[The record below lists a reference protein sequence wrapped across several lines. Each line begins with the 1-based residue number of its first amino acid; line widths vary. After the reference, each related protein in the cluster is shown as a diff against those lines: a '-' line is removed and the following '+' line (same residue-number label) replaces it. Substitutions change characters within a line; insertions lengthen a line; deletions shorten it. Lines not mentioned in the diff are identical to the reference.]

1 MTMSRRPTMGIWAI
15 IPVKSLRESKRRL
28 AHLLSADERA
38 QLIERFLHNALAAL
52 NRATAVH
59 ATIVIS
65 SDPVALAAARRHGA
79 HALAETAPCGL
90 NTDVAEAVA
99 FAVAQAAAGVLI
111 LPADL
116 PFLRAADVEAMLA
129 VAVGDENGRAPAARQ
144 PYIAICTDAARN
156 GTNALLLCPP
166 AGFAFHYGPGSFS
179 LHAAEARRRGML
191 VYEVCAPG
199 LQFDLD
205 TEADW
210 LACRDRVDMFAPASG
225 P

>member
-1 MTMSRRPTMGIWAI
+1 MGIWAI

-28 AHLLSADERA
+28 ARLLSADERA
-38 QLIERFLHNALAAL
+38 QLIERFLHNALATL
-52 NRATAVH
+52 NQVTVVH

-79 HALAETAPCGL
+79 HALLETAPCGL
-90 NTDVAEAVA
+90 NTAVAEAVA
-99 FAVAQAAAGVLI
+99 FAVAQGAAGVLI

-116 PFLRAADVEAMLA
+116 PFLHPADVEAMLA
-129 VAVGDENGRAPAARQ
+129 VAVGDANGRAPGARR

-166 AGFAFHYGPGSFS
+166 AGFTFHYGPGSFN

-191 VYEVCAPG
+191 VHEVCAPG

-210 LACRDRVDMFAPASG
+210 LACRARLGALSHAPGA
-225 P
+225 